1 MKKLVVISMVF
12 LLVFGIASFNQVVK
26 AQDAEDVEIAMIVKQ
41 SDPWFDDMQK
51 GIKQFKED
59 TGVNAYT
66 LFPESGDPALQIS
79 IMEDLIAQGVD
90 AIAVVPNDPK
100 SLIPTIKKARENGIV
115 VVTHEAPNIAE
126 HVDLDIEAFSNK
138 DFGELMGKSLAEEM
152 DGEGK
157 YAGFVGGLTMTT
169 HMEWYKA
176 AVNYIEENYPDMT
189 NISDEPYVDNND
201 LQTAYDRTMELLRVH
216 PDIGGFFDSSAHGAG
231 IAKAVRDR
239 GLTDEVAVASL
250 AIPSMSSTYLK
261 DDSMDHGQAWRPA
274 YAGYAAVS
282 AAYKLVTGE
291 GVETGT
297 DLGITG
303 YHNMEVENN
312 IAKGN
317 AALEI
322 TKENVDEFSF

>member
-1 MKKLVVISMVF
+1 MRKGIIFAVVLCLALGFISVSA
-12 LLVFGIASFNQVVK
+12 V
-26 AQDAEDVEIAMIVKQ
+26 AQDAEDIDIAMIVKQ

-79 IMEDLIAQGVD
+79 IMEDLIAQNVD
-90 AIAVVPNDPK
+90 AITIVPNDPK
-100 SLIPTIKKARENGIV
+100 ALIPTITKARENGIV
-115 VVTHEAPNIAE
+115 VITHEAPNIADN
-126 HVDLDIEAFSNK
+126 VDLDIEAFSNK
-138 DFGELMGKSLAEEM
+138 DFGELMGRSLAEKM
-152 DGEGK
+152 GGEGK

-189 NISDEPYVDNND
+189 NISDEPYVDGND
-201 LQTAYDRTMELLRVH
+201 LQTAYDRAMELLRVH

-239 GLTDEVAVASL
+239 GLTDEVVVASL

-261 DDSMDHGQAWRPA
+261 DGSMDHGQAWRPA
-274 YAGYAAVS
+274 HAGYATVS
-282 AAYKLVTGE
+282 AAYKLVKGE
-291 GVETGT
+291 EVTTGT
-297 DLGITG
+297 DLGVTG
-303 YHNMEVENN
+303 YQDIEVENN

-322 TKENVDEFSF
+322 TKDNVDDFTF